1 MAMEPAA
8 ISASPATT
16 TIWLEFTAP
25 EMPAARAKGTVS
37 PSDIPITMSLTR
49 AVPVKWCSVWAVVG
63 NLKLLRMGLEILQA
77 FFRHLSLSV
86 VPEFGSRLRQGEPVG
101 ATYLVPHFP
110 GDVANLS

>member
-49 AVPVKWCSVWAVVG
+49 AGPVKWCMVWAVVR
-63 NLKLLRMGLEILQA
+63 NLRLLRVRREIFQA
-77 FFRHLSLSV
+77 FFRQLSLSL

-101 ATYLVPHFP
+101 AAYLVSHFP